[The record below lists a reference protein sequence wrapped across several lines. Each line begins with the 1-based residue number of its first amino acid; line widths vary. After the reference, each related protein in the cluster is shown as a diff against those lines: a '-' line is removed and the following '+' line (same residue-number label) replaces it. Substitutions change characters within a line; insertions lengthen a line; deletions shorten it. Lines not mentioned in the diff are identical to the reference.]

1 MQPGSVET
9 FAQGINPEGAIV
21 GTFGDAS
28 GIGHGFLRKPDGAI
42 TSFDVPGS
50 LSNTNAKD
58 VSLFG
63 VITGFWND
71 GVTFITVLFDIR
83 TVCS

>member
-1 MQPGSVET
+1 
-9 FAQGINPEGAIV
+9 V
-21 GTFGDAS
+21 GTFGDAN
-28 GIGHGFLRKPDGAI
+28 GIGHGFLRKPNGAI

-63 VITGFWND
+63 VTTGF
-71 GVTFITVLFDIR
+71 
-83 TVCS
+83 